1 MTRLFPGQASAWRRL
16 LSPFRYLR
24 IKHDL
29 KRRFDIW
36 WPLCLTLVTMLVFL
50 ILPVTP
56 RVLGEGGFL
65 KGIREL
71 ISLLAAFY
79 VVALAAVST
88 FDRPGLD
95 KPMEGTPPTL
105 DGKDQTRRQY
115 VCFLFGYLAAL
126 SFLLF
131 LVSVSAEILAPSL
144 RVIFPPRALWW
155 LRAGLG
161 SLFTFGF
168 WSMIV
173 TTMLGI
179 WFLIERVHLKEPEA
193 GEPESPPFERPQAEH
208 RRRAA

>member
-1 MTRLFPGQASAWRRL
+1 MNRLLPGQASAWMRL
-16 LSPFRYLR
+16 LAPFRYLC
-24 IKHDL
+24 IKHEF

-36 WPLCLTLVTMLVFL
+36 WPLGLTIVTMGVFW

-56 RVLGEGGFL
+56 RVLSDGGFL
-65 KGIREL
+65 KGVRDL
-71 ISLLAAFY
+71 IALLAAFY

-115 VCFLFGYLAAL
+115 VCFLFGYLSAL
-126 SFLLF
+126 SFVLF
-131 LVSVSAEILAPSL
+131 LVSVGAEIVAPSL
-144 RVIFPPRALWW
+144 RVTFNPTVLWW
-155 LRAGLG
+155 LRAILG
-161 SLFTFGF
+161 SIFTFGF

-179 WFLIERVHLKEPEA
+179 WFLIERVHLKEPES
-193 GEPESPPFERPQAEH
+193 GEPENAPLDRPRAAH
-208 RRRAA
+208 RRAA